1 MKLLRALRTGPPELC
16 GFFPP
21 SKLCAI
27 LWRIMG
33 QKCLIMRI
41 VHEKIFNL
49 LSFQI
54 FVGFTFS
61 TKLSIFKAKTR
72 ERKLFCRQIN
82 RGRRLFSLPACDWL
96 RFFQSWRVLH
106 KRTSAQLPTASSFF
120 QRSDGY
126 LLGKCTIFTWK
137 NIPMPLSTLEINI
150 A

>member
-1 MKLLRALRTGPPELC
+1 
-16 GFFPP
+16 
-21 SKLCAI
+21 
-27 LWRIMG
+27 MG
-33 QKCLIMRI
+33 QKYLIMRI
-41 VHEKIFNL
+41 VQYFYEKIFNL

-106 KRTSAQLPTASSFF
+106 KRTNAQLPTASSFF

-126 LLGKCTIFTWK
+126 LLRKCTIFTGK
-137 NIPMPLSTLEINI
+137 NISMHLSTLEINI
-150 A
+150 AY